1 MATTFAPGP
10 VPINA
15 IAQWDSETQSWSVYD
30 LDSNQV
36 LKTGLSEQDAEL
48 LAQEFSTGTNDVET
62 NALLAAAEEA
72 NARVAVNNQ
81 EIDDQDPFEAA
92 RLRALEEE
100 DNEPRVFSPEDL
112 GVEELTP
119 AQLAQLEETQ
129 QLNREIFQSE
139 DNLNAASEAAFR
151 QQAKDQATYAARY
164 KSPSNSDWRV
174 RLVLAE
180 GATYLYKDPA
190 ASQGILAPL
199 AKSNGV
205 IFPYTPQIQTAY
217 VANYEKYDLVH
228 SNYRGYFYKNSAVN
242 DISINAVFTAQ
253 DTAEAQYLLAVIH
266 FFRSATKMFYGK
278 DPLRGAPPPIMY
290 LVGLGEFQFN
300 GHPCVISNFTYNL
313 PNDVDYIRATNP
325 NDYGGNMLN
334 RVSPISATSS
344 LLPPSI
350 NRLANAIDKFG
361 NFLKPGALTNAPQSN
376 DVPGTVTNSNK
387 ATYVPTKMELN
398 ITLLPIQTRSQVSKQ
413 FSNKEFSNGNL
424 LKGGFW

>member
-1 MATTFAPGP
+1 MADITDNAAPVDP
-10 VPINA
+10 NEDPE
-15 IAQWDSETQSWSVYD
+15 IAAVQ
-30 LDSNQV
+30 
-36 LKTGLSEQDAEL
+36 A
-48 LAQEFSTGTNDVET
+48 
-62 NALLAAAEEA
+62 AAAEA
-72 NARVAVNNQ
+72 DAAVAENNQ
-81 EIDDQDPFEAA
+81 TVDDADPFEAA
-92 RLRALEEE
+92 RLRAIEE
-100 DNEPRVFSPEDL
+100 DTEPRVFTAEDL
-112 GVEELTP
+112 GVDPLTDE
-119 AQLAQLEETQ
+119 AILAQEQ
-129 QLNREIFQSE
+129 QQAVNRAALQSQ

-151 QQAKDQATYAARY
+151 QQARDQATYAARY

-217 VANYEKYDLVH
+217 TANYEKYDLTH

-242 DISINAVFTAQ
+242 DINITAVFTAQ
-253 DTAEAQYLLAVIH
+253 DTAEAQYMLAVIH
-266 FFRSATKMFYGK
+266 FFRSATKMFYGQ
-278 DPLRGAPPPIMY
+278 DSLRGAPPPIMY

-300 GHPCVISNFTYNL
+300 GHPCVISNFQYNL
-313 PNDVDYIRATNP
+313 PSDVDYIRATNP
-325 NDYGGNMLN
+325 NDYGTNLLN
-334 RVSPISATSS
+334 RVSPVSATSS

-350 NRLANAIDKFG
+350 SRLSNAIDKFG
-361 NFLKPGALTNAPQSN
+361 NFLKPGALTGAPQSN

-387 ATYVPTKMELN
+387 ATYVPTKMELS

-413 FSNKEFSNGNL
+413 FSNKEFANGNL